1 MNMKKQRA
9 VILCLTLSFVLVATG
24 CSSSFPQP
32 PTPTP
37 VMTTPTFHA
46 TTTPSPSHTATQN
59 PTPAFTATLQPAIKA
74 CSPLKDI
81 ELSDLHKIMSQ
92 GFTPPAPYKDDG
104 HPAID
109 LAFFTFKEL
118 PSMIGHPVQSI
129 FPGIV
134 NLVIVDRFPYGNA
147 VLIETPLNVLS
158 AEWVSALPIPTAIPQ
173 ENLDLVRPCD
183 SDPLFADMTPI
194 EWDGSR
200 KSVYVLYAH
209 LLEKPSVRAG
219 DVVNCGQVIG
229 AAGNTGNSAAEH
241 LHLEARV
248 GPAGA
253 QFGTLAM
260 YSPDATIEERYRY
273 CIWSSSGRFQSFN
286 PVILWEQEP

>member
-1 MNMKKQRA
+1 
-9 VILCLTLSFVLVATG
+9 
-24 CSSSFPQP
+24 
-32 PTPTP
+32 
-37 VMTTPTFHA
+37 
-46 TTTPSPSHTATQN
+46 
-59 PTPAFTATLQPAIKA
+59 
-74 CSPLKDI
+74 
-81 ELSDLHKIMSQ
+81 
-92 GFTPPAPYKDDG
+92 
-104 HPAID
+104 
-109 LAFFTFKEL
+109 
-118 PSMIGHPVQSI
+118 MIGHPVQSI